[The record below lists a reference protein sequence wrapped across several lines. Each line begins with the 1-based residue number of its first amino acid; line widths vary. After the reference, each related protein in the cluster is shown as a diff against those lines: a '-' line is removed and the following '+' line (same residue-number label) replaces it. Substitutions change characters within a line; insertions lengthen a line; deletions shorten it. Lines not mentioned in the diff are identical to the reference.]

1 MYDNISNKNNSYNFI
16 KTGFP
21 KLLKPFE
28 GSIKDIEKI
37 TKSFGLAIKIHSD
50 IIRKYQFD
58 NIEPQINHSL
68 RVALILSDEIKMSES
83 DLVCAALLH
92 DIFNKDELTQ
102 DVKDYIK
109 KEIGERVY
117 KTISFFNKKT
127 TLTTTTTAKNQDKSS
142 TAAAAAAAASTIE
155 KQLSK
160 IKQAD
165 SFVKSII
172 LAERLDDIRS
182 LKNSRRKDKISRFK
196 EETKKYFLPLAEQ
209 TNEKIMLKLEIAL
222 YELK

>member
-1 MYDNISNKNNSYNFI
+1 MYNNIGNKNNNNSTINNFI
-16 KTGFP
+16 KAGFP

-50 IIRKYQFD
+50 IIRKYQSD
-58 NIEPQINHSL
+58 NTEPQINHSL
-68 RVALILSDEIKMSES
+68 RVALILSDEIKINES
-83 DLVCAALLH
+83 DLVCSALLH
-92 DIFNKDELTQ
+92 DIFNKDELAQ

-109 KEIGERVY
+109 KEISERVY

-127 TLTTTTTAKNQDKSS
+127 TTTTTAMKKNQDKSS
-142 TAAAAAAAASTIE
+142 ASVSASAIE

-209 TNEKIMLKLEIAL
+209 TNEKIMLKLIIAL

>member
-1 MYDNISNKNNSYNFI
+1 MHNNIDNKNNNFI

-50 IIRKYQFD
+50 IIRKYQAD
-58 NIEPQINHSL
+58 NTEPQINHSL
-68 RVALILSDEIKMSES
+68 RVALILSEEIKINES
-83 DLVCAALLH
+83 DLVCSALLH
-92 DIFNKDELTQ
+92 DIFNKDDLTQ
-102 DVKDYIK
+102 DIKEYIK
-109 KEIGERVY
+109 SEIGERVY
-117 KTISFFNKKT
+117 KTILFFNKK
-127 TLTTTTTAKNQDKSS
+127 ANAKKNQDKTSS
-142 TAAAAAAAASTIE
+142 SPSSSIE

-160 IKQAD
+160 VMQAD
-165 SFVKSII
+165 TFVKSII

-196 EETKKYFLPLAEQ
+196 EETKRYFLPLAEK
-209 TNEKIMLKLEIAL
+209 TNEKLMLKLVIAL

>member
-1 MYDNISNKNNSYNFI
+1 MYNNIGNKNNSNSNINNFI
-16 KTGFP
+16 KAGFP

-50 IIRKYQFD
+50 ILRKYQSD
-58 NIEPQINHSL
+58 NTEPQINHSL
-68 RVALILSDEIKMSES
+68 RVALILSDEIKINES
-83 DLVCAALLH
+83 DLVCSALLH
-92 DIFNKDELTQ
+92 DIFNKDELAQ

-109 KEIGERVY
+109 KEISERVY

-127 TLTTTTTAKNQDKSS
+127 MTTTTTAMKKNQDKASS
-142 TAAAAAAAASTIE
+142 SSASAIE

-209 TNEKIMLKLEIAL
+209 TNEKIMLKLIIAL

>member
-1 MYDNISNKNNSYNFI
+1 MYNNIGNKNNSNSNINNFI
-16 KTGFP
+16 KAGFP

-50 IIRKYQFD
+50 IIRKYQSD

-68 RVALILSDEIKMSES
+68 RVALILSDEIKINES
-83 DLVCAALLH
+83 DLVCSALLH
-92 DIFNKDELTQ
+92 DIFNKDELAQ

-109 KEIGERVY
+109 KEISERVY

-127 TLTTTTTAKNQDKSS
+127 TTTTAMKKNQDKSS
-142 TAAAAAAAASTIE
+142 SASAIE

-209 TNEKIMLKLEIAL
+209 TNEKIMLKLIIAL